1 MYIFEDKS
9 TDLLSILFKKAYPDK
24 ISSGF
29 NFMGGV
35 GNILLKVQNLM
46 QESSFDET
54 IYIFMDL
61 IPDNFET
68 VKIYSKL
75 RRISL
80 QNEYKLIIFPLV
92 CAEYY
97 FICSIEKYFQYFKVS
112 KDISVCINKLF
123 YKDSSIIETEQDRKF
138 CTSFE
143 KYCKLIL
150 LKDSVVLDCIRHLRG
165 QFQENNKYGRFYKE
179 DCICDESDLACVD
192 GRSLQS
198 KALSY
203 LEKYPCYPKGSFF
216 IHEHVMTEE
225 EIWAKHNSLVNTYN
239 EWCNRLKSQDSKDN
253 SWKYRTINPIK

>member
-75 RRISL
+75 RGISL

-97 FICSIEKYFQYFKVS
+97 FIYSVEKYFYYFKVS
-112 KDISVCINKLF
+112 IDILVFIIN
-123 YKDSSIIETEQDRKF
+123 
-138 CTSFE
+138 
-143 KYCKLIL
+143 L
-150 LKDSVVLDCIRHLRG
+150 L
-165 QFQENNKYGRFYKE
+165 Y
-179 DCICDESDLACVD
+179 
-192 GRSLQS
+192 
-198 KALSY
+198 
-203 LEKYPCYPKGSFF
+203 
-216 IHEHVMTEE
+216 
-225 EIWAKHNSLVNTYN
+225 
-239 EWCNRLKSQDSKDN
+239 
-253 SWKYRTINPIK
+253 